1 MKSVTA
7 DHVPGEDL
15 SVTKPDMIVRVTGH
29 ETTSDRCT
37 VFLACSV
44 QTVKV
49 RTAEKMLVIEN
60 EDSFFSQIIVKFNRL
75 YYFARVLIKGGG
87 IVAVIDQKPEFGSI
101 REQKAVA

>member
-1 MKSVTA
+1 
-7 DHVPGEDL
+7 
-15 SVTKPDMIVRVTGH
+15 
-29 ETTSDRCT
+29 
-37 VFLACSV
+37 
-44 QTVKV
+44 
-49 RTAEKMLVIEN
+49 MLVIEN